1 MAALPGRLRA
11 NGVVSA
17 LFKNASVE
25 ELPRVNNYIA
35 SPHSMVCLSD
45 RKHVNFR

>member
-35 SPHSMVCLSD
+35 SPPFYGMLVSPQTC
-45 RKHVNFR
+45 